1 MGGRVTIGV
10 TVGLG
15 LLLFSR
21 GLWASGGGDELQP
34 GLYAEITASRGR
46 MVFELDYQETPL
58 TTANFAGLATG
69 LLENTAVPRG
79 TPYYDGTIVY
89 RRTPRYAVF
98 LGDPLG
104 EGTGG
109 PGYTLPSESGGRF
122 SSAEAGVLMMDGLS
136 GESSGSRFFITLA
149 GDPFLDSKYTGF
161 GRIVSGVSV
170 LKRLRPGD
178 VVESVRIL
186 QIGEEAEALRVDS
199 QILSRMT
206 ASARR
211 AEIGELRKV
220 DPGLGDAV
228 EALGEERKKTPA
240 GIYYS
245 TLQEGAG
252 ENPEAGDRV
261 SMHYTGMFVD
271 GTIFDSS
278 RTQGQTFDFVL
289 GRDGVIPGWIEMVI
303 GMKSGEIRRA
313 VIPPGMA
320 YGEQGFGP
328 IGPNA
333 WLIFDMELV
342 GFTEG

>member
-1 MGGRVTIGV
+1 MGSRVII
-10 TVGLG
+10 GLG
-15 LLLFSR
+15 LLLLSR
-21 GLWASGGGDELQP
+21 GVWASGGGDELKP
-34 GLYAEITASRGR
+34 GLYAEITTSRGR
-46 MVFELDYQETPL
+46 MAFELDYQETPL
-58 TTANFAGLATG
+58 TTANFAGLASG
-69 LLENTAVPRG
+69 LLENDAAPPR

-89 RRTPRYAVF
+89 HKTPRYAVF
-98 LGDPLG
+98 LGDPMG
-104 EGTGG
+104 DGTGG

-122 SSAEAGVLMMDGLS
+122 SAAEAGVLMMDGLS

-161 GRIVSGVSV
+161 GRIVSGASV

-178 VVESVRIL
+178 VIESVRIL
-186 QIGEEAEALRVDS
+186 QIGEEAEALRINS
-199 QILSRMT
+199 QILNRMI

-211 AEIGELRKV
+211 AEIGELREV
-220 DPGLGDAV
+220 DPDLGDAI
-228 EALGEERKKTPA
+228 EALGEGRSKTPT

-245 TLQEGAG
+245 TLQVGRG
-252 ENPEAGDRV
+252 ENPEAGDQV

-271 GTIFDSS
+271 GTTFDSS

-313 VIPPGMA
+313 VIPPEMA
-320 YGEQGFGP
+320 YGEQGFGT
-328 IGPNA
+328 IGPDT